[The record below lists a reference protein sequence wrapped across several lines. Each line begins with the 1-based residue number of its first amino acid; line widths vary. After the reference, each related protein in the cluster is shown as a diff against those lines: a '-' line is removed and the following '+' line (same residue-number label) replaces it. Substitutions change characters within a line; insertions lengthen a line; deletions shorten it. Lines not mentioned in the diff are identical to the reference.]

1 MSNSRLVAAVDI
13 GESKCVVLLGRKSD
27 SGTEILGCG
36 VQALHAAIRNGFII
50 DINAVS
56 KAVESALHSARLTA
70 NKLNQEIALALVSIS
85 APLCSSKEVEEDL
98 SPEAQIISKQDTE
111 QLISL
116 IYKREAQNSEKS
128 ASNEVI
134 HVLPLSYSVDDLQ
147 ELVNPC
153 GQIGSKLTVRAH
165 LIAARPLALK
175 NIKACLQS
183 CGCNRVEMVLEQLAS
198 AHSVLRPRDYD
209 FGQVA
214 LIDIGA
220 ETTKVAILKQPTEPI
235 YTGFLAADSRDERQ
249 LYGGKGL
256 TAQLQALFNLSPH
269 KAEELKLFH
278 GSARQDSAGSAYIA
292 VPPVLEYEE
301 DRLIAR
307 EELAGC
313 CQAFYENIISDLFA
327 NTPIMKKTDNFD
339 VRTLVFTGG
348 ASAIEG
354 LYDLARKHPELENL
368 RVRIAGPQF
377 RGREH
382 PTLLEHPKY
391 ATAVG
396 LLHFTPDSINE
407 QDLDLLTS
415 VYIDNPH
422 SEVKRSSIGG
432 NLSGQLQDLW
442 QKTRDKL
449 TQRAS

>member
-13 GESKCVVLLGRKSD
+13 GESKCVVLLGRKRD
-27 SGTEILGCG
+27 SGIEVLGCG
-36 VQALHAAIRNGFII
+36 VQPLHAAIRNGFII

-56 KAVESALHSARLTA
+56 KAIESALHSARLTA
-70 NKLNQEIALALVSIS
+70 NKLDQDISLALVSIS

-98 SPEAQIISKQDTE
+98 SPAKQIINKHDTE
-111 QLISL
+111 QLIAL

-147 ELVNPC
+147 DLANPW

-165 LIAARPLALK
+165 LVAARPLALK
-175 NIKACLQS
+175 NIKACLS
-183 CGCNRVEMVLEQLAS
+183 KCGCNRVEMVLEQLAS
-198 AHSVLRPRDYD
+198 AHAVLRPRDYD

-220 ETTKVAILKQPTEPI
+220 ETTKVAILQQPTEPI
-235 YTGFLAADSRDERQ
+235 YTGFLAADSKDERQ

-256 TAQLQALFNLSPH
+256 TAQLQELFNLSPH

-278 GSARQDSAGSAYIA
+278 GSARQDSAGSNYIA

-313 CQAFYENIISDLFA
+313 CQAFYENIISELFA
-327 NTPIMKKTDNFD
+327 NTPIMKKNDSFD

-377 RGREH
+377 QGREH

-391 ATAVG
+391 ATAAG
-396 LLHFTPDSINE
+396 LLHFTPDTINE

-415 VYIDNPH
+415 TYIDSPY
-422 SEVKRSSIGG
+422 SEVKRNSASN
-432 NLSGQLQDLW
+432 NLSEQLQGLW

-449 TQRAS
+449 IQRIG